1 MTQTDTS
8 LDDLEIEDPSHGIS
22 GQSDPDNRYL
32 RYVVIALSV
41 AFASIFLYTAGFGI
55 FDLYIQRSLFL
66 LFTLV
71 LIFLLY
77 PVTDTVYG
85 YFVDGGLIALAIVS
99 NGYIIMNAEAV
110 ARRHGIPEGP
120 EIILGTIL
128 VLLIFEASRRCIGW
142 VLTVLCLVFIGYAR
156 FGSYL
161 TGYWGHRGY
170 TFEEIVAYLYMTSEG
185 IWSFPVGIASTYII
199 TFVIFGAFLLKSG
212 IADLFTNLAMRI
224 AGRVT
229 GGPALIAVITS
240 SLFGTVSGAAPANV
254 ATTGSVTIPMMKSIG
269 FRNDFAGAVE
279 SSASAGGLLMPP
291 IMGAAAFLM
300 VEFTGIPYREIIL
313 AATIPA
319 FLYYLGI
326 GSSVYFVAKRRG
338 IGSWDA
344 QSIKER
350 YPSPREEITTRGH
363 MLIPFLLLI
372 YLIFEG
378 WAVTTAAFWSLLL
391 AVGVSWL
398 TKPTRMMPR
407 DVIMSLDDGSR
418 KTLEIAMAC
427 AAAGIIYA
435 IVNMTGLGTKF
446 ASVMLGAAQL
456 HIMLALAGIMIGCII
471 LGMGLPATVA
481 YLITAAVAAA
491 GLEQLGFA
499 TLNAHL
505 FIFYFAILATITPP
519 VGLALYTAAAIA
531 SSNWLTTG
539 IEGLK
544 LTFVGFI
551 IPYIFVFDGTLLAQ
565 GTLANI
571 LLVAG
576 VATVGTVSIAAGL
589 NASNLGSVKRF
600 GLIAAGIGMYYPSY
614 LTYSLGLVLFV
625 FLSWDY
631 IVGVVNARPSIDLFE
646 NRE

>member
-1 MTQTDTS
+1 MSQDNVS
-8 LDDLEIEDPSHGIS
+8 LDDVDLKDPEHGIS
-22 GQSDPDNRYL
+22 GQQDPDNRIF
-32 RYVVIALSV
+32 RYIAIGISV
-41 AFASIFLYTAGFGI
+41 LFASIFLYTAGFGI
-55 FDLYIQRSLFL
+55 FDLYVQRSLFL
-66 LFTLV
+66 MFCLV
-71 LIFLLY
+71 LIFIFY
-77 PVTDTVYG
+77 PLANNVYG
-85 YFVDGGLIALAIVS
+85 YLADGGLIFLSIIT
-99 NGYIIMNAEAV
+99 NGYVILFAEEI

-128 VLLIFEASRRCIGW
+128 VLLIFEASRRCIGMI
-142 VLTVLCLVFIGYAR
+142 LTVLCLLFILYA
-156 FGSYL
+156 YL
-161 TGYWGHRGY
+161 GNYLPGYWGHRGY
-170 TFEEIVAYLYMTSEG
+170 SYEEIMSYLYMTSEG

-269 FRNDFAGAVE
+269 FENDFAGAVE

-319 FLYYLGI
+319 ALYYLGI
-326 GSSVYFVAKRRG
+326 GISVYVVAKRRG

-344 QSIKER
+344 ATIKDR
-350 YPSPREEITTRGH
+350 YPSPGTELRTRGH
-363 MLIPFLLLI
+363 MLIPFIVLI
-372 YLIFEG
+372 YLILEG
-378 WAVTTAAFWSLLL
+378 WAVTTAAFWSLVL
-391 AVGVSWL
+391 AVVISWV
-398 TKPTRMMPR
+398 TKATRMSPK
-407 DVIMSLDDGSR
+407 DVLVSLDDGSR

-435 IVNMTGLGTKF
+435 IVNLTGLGTKF
-446 ASVMLGAAQL
+446 ASVMLGAAET
-456 HIMLALAGIMIGCII
+456 HILLALAGVMIGCII

-491 GLEQLGFA
+491 GLETLGFA

-551 IPYIFVFDGTLLAQ
+551 IPFIFIFDGTLLAQ
-565 GTLANI
+565 GDPGHTAI
-571 LLVAG
+571 VVIAAIAG
-576 VATVGTVSIAAGL
+576 TTSIAAGL
-589 NASNLGSVKRF
+589 NMTRLGTVRRVGFLIAGF
-600 GLIAAGIGMYYPSY
+600 GLFYPSY
-614 LTYSLGLVLFV
+614 YTYVIGGAVFV
-625 FLSWDY
+625 FLAWEF
-631 IVGVVNARPSIDLFE
+631 VVRVSDVDVIPETYRSS
-646 NRE
+646 

>member
-1 MTQTDTS
+1 MSQDNVS
-8 LDDLEIEDPSHGIS
+8 LDDVDLKDPEHGIS
-22 GQSDPDNRYL
+22 GQQEPENRIL
-32 RYVVIALSV
+32 RYIAIGLSII
-41 AFASIFLYTAGFGI
+41 FASIFLYTAGFGI
-55 FDLYIQRSLFL
+55 FDLYVQRSLFL
-66 LFTLV
+66 MFCLILIFIFYPLKDNIYGYLADSI
-71 LIFLLY
+71 LIFLSII
-77 PVTDTVYG
+77 T
-85 YFVDGGLIALAIVS
+85 
-99 NGYIIMNAEAV
+99 NGYVVLFAEEI

-120 EIILGTIL
+120 EVILGTIL
-128 VLLIFEASRRCIGW
+128 VLLIFEASRRCIGMI
-142 VLTVLCLVFIGYAR
+142 LTVLCLIFILYA
-156 FGSYL
+156 YL
-161 TGYWGHRGY
+161 GNYMPGYWGHRGY
-170 TFEEIVAYLYMTSEG
+170 GYEEIMSYLYMTSEG

-212 IADLFTNLAMRI
+212 IADLFTNLAMRV

-269 FRNDFAGAVE
+269 FENDFAGAVE

-300 VEFTGIPYREIIL
+300 VEFTGIPYRDIII

-319 FLYYLGI
+319 ALYYLGI
-326 GSSVYFVAKRRG
+326 GISVYVVAKRRG

-344 QSIKER
+344 ATIKDR
-350 YPSPREEITTRGH
+350 YPSPGTELRTRGH
-363 MLIPFLLLI
+363 MLIPFIILI
-372 YLIFEG
+372 YLILEG
-378 WAVTTAAFWSLLL
+378 WAVTTAAFWSLVL
-391 AVGVSWL
+391 AVVISWV
-398 TKPTRMMPR
+398 TKATRMSPK
-407 DVIMSLDDGSR
+407 DVLISLDDGSR

-435 IVNMTGLGTKF
+435 VVNLTGLGTKF
-446 ASVMLGAAQL
+446 ASVMLGAAEI
-456 HIMLALAGIMIGCII
+456 HILLALAGVMVGCII

-491 GLEQLGFA
+491 GLESLGFA

-551 IPYIFVFDGTLLAQ
+551 IPFIFIFDGTLLAQ
-565 GTLANI
+565 GDTGHIAI
-571 LLVAG
+571 AVTA
-576 VATVGTVSIAAGL
+576 AIVGTVSIAAGL
-589 NASNLGSVKRF
+589 NMPRLGTLRRVTL
-600 GLIAAGIGMYYPSY
+600 LIAGVGLFYPSY
-614 LTYSLGLVLFV
+614 YTYVVGGAVFAVLAWEFV
-625 FLSWDY
+625 VRVSDMDVIPETY
-631 IVGVVNARPSIDLFE
+631 RSS
-646 NRE
+646 

>member
-1 MTQTDTS
+1 MTENDTS
-8 LDDLEIEDPSHGIS
+8 LEDLEIEDPSHGIS
-22 GQSDPDNRYL
+22 GQQNPDNRYL
-32 RYVVIALSV
+32 RYVVIGISV
-41 AFASIFLYTAGFGI
+41 AFAAIFLYTAGFGI

-66 LFTLV
+66 LFTLA

-77 PVTDTVYG
+77 PIADNIYG
-85 YFVDGGLIALAIVS
+85 YLVDGGLIALTIIT
-99 NGYIIMNAEAV
+99 NGYVIMYSEQI

-120 EIILGTIL
+120 EVILGTIL
-128 VLLIFEASRRCIGW
+128 ILLIFEASRRCIGW
-142 VLTVLCLVFIGYAR
+142 ILTILCLVFMGYAYL
-156 FGSYL
+156 GNYL

-229 GGPALIAVITS
+229 GGPAMIAVITS

-344 QSIKER
+344 QSIKAR
-350 YPSPREEITTRGH
+350 YPSPREEIMTRGH
-363 MLIPFLLLI
+363 MLIPFVLLV
-372 YLIFEG
+372 YLIFQG
-378 WAVTTAAFWSLLL
+378 WAVTTAAFWSLVL
-391 AVGVSWL
+391 AVGISWL
-398 TKPTRMMPR
+398 TKPTRMTPK

-435 IVNMTGLGTKF
+435 IVNLTGLGTKF
-446 ASVMLGAAQL
+446 ASVMLGAAET
-456 HIMLALAGIMIGCII
+456 HIMLALAGVMMGCII

-499 TLNAHL
+499 TLNSHL

-531 SSNWLTTG
+531 SSDWLTTG

-565 GTLANI
+565 GSITHI
-571 LLVAG
+571 LIAFG
-576 VATVGTVSIAAGL
+576 AATVGTVSIAAGL
-589 NASNLGSVKRF
+589 NASTLNTVKRF
-600 GLIAAGIGMYYPSY
+600 GLVAAGVGLYYPSY

-631 IVGVVNARPSIDLFE
+631 IVSLVNARPSTGIFG